1 MPTSALM
8 RDGWQGPP
16 ASGGRLGTALKSLY
30 GTLAAPPAPWRL
42 VSDEMDDATDAP
54 EEPAEGGGG
63 GRGGVAG

>member
-1 MPTSALM
+1 
-8 RDGWQGPP
+8 
-16 ASGGRLGTALKSLY
+16 LGTALKSLY

-63 GRGGVAG
+63 AGRQDKN